1 VNTALHRLAV
11 VVCALALSA
20 GMPALA
26 AKAHQHGT
34 AQLDIV
40 VDASRVS
47 IVFDTPLD
55 NLLGFE
61 RAPRT
66 DAERQQA
73 DAAVA
78 VLRDAGRLFR
88 IDPAAGCTLAKV
100 ELASAALKLGDGG
113 DVPAT
118 GDHADLE
125 GRFDFD
131 CKQGAR
137 AAHVEVG
144 LFEAFKSLR
153 RLELQV
159 VTPKGQMGA
168 TLVRPASRVA
178 LVR

>member
-1 VNTALHRLAV
+1 MRTRLPHRAV
-11 VVCALALSA
+11 IVCALALSA
-20 GMPALA
+20 GGPALA

-34 AQLDIV
+34 ARLDIA

-47 IVFDTPLD
+47 IVLDTPLN

-78 VLRDAGRLFR
+78 LLRDAGRLFR
-88 IDPAAGCTLAKV
+88 IDPAAGCTLAGV

-113 DVPAT
+113 DAPAQ

-131 CKQGAR
+131 CKQGGR

-144 LFEAFKSLR
+144 LFEAFKGLR

-159 VTPKGQMGA
+159 ATPKGQMKA

>member
-1 VNTALHRLAV
+1 MKTPLHRRAV
-11 VVCALALSA
+11 IGCALALSA
-20 GMPALA
+20 GGPALA

-34 AQLDIV
+34 ARLDIA
-40 VDASRVS
+40 VDAGRVS

-73 DAAVA
+73 EAAVA
-78 VLRDAGRLFR
+78 VLRNAGRLFR

-113 DVPAT
+113 GAPAQD
-118 GDHADLE
+118 GHADLE

-131 CKQGAR
+131 CKQGGR
-137 AAHVEVG
+137 AAQVEVG
-144 LFEAFKSLR
+144 LFDAFKGLQ

-159 VTPKGQMGA
+159 VTPKGQMKA

>member
-1 VNTALHRLAV
+1 MRTSLHRRAV
-11 VVCALALSA
+11 ILCALALHAA
-20 GMPALA
+20 GPAIA
-26 AKAHQHGT
+26 AKAHQHGL
-34 AQLDIV
+34 ARLDIA

-47 IVFDTPLD
+47 IVLDTPLD

-78 VLRDAGRLFR
+78 LLRDGGRLFR

-100 ELASAALKLGDGG
+100 ELASAPLKLGEAAAA
-113 DVPAT
+113 PAPE
-118 GDHADLE
+118 GHADLE

-131 CKQGAR
+131 CTQGGR
-137 AAHVEVG
+137 AAFVEVG
-144 LFEAFKSLR
+144 LFEAFK
-153 RLELQV
+153 RLQRLDLQL
-159 VTPKGQMGA
+159 VTPRGQMKA
-168 TLVRPASRVA
+168 ALQRPASRVA